1 MVMPRKIVTTLRL
14 SQRIGGTHRAD
25 TLSALPINPPIGSS
39 NHFAIYP
46 PPSKSP

>member
-14 SQRIGGTHRAD
+14 SQTIGATIRAD

-39 NHFAIYP
+39 NRFAICKP
-46 PPSKSP
+46 R